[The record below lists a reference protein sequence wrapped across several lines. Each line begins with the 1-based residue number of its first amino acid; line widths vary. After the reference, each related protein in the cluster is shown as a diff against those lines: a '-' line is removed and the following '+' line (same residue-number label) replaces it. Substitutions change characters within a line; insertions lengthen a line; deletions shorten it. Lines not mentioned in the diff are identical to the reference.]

1 MSLYRPPW
9 AHNTGELWLWEPGF
23 AEIDCQPD
31 EPLDAFQRRYRWRF
45 PFLDAVDRRLVLGKI
60 RGDSESST
68 TPDCESTTPQGG
80 KREADV
86 LFLLHFLLKELH
98 PRNIQNILRTAFSKA
113 PWPVEL
119 VSSEGICSCV
129 HFLGGYELCAYR
141 FMKQSRWDVGVAQ
154 ATLLDAFRWRLESLP
169 RLLRGGDVDLSSP
182 HTTGE
187 LLPNGSRTLDM
198 FKAKAFPTAGVPF
211 VHYKTVTQL
220 SKSVAEREQRENP
233 TGSFGTDFVLPLSPF
248 GGDAHS
254 FLKSTAQI
262 CDGSAVPQP
271 VLHLA
276 AGELEMGNAV
286 LSFAPEA
293 QEEEAN
299 SAASSST
306 ESYDTNLQPPNEA
319 QLLEQAERALSD
331 EGEAEAGA
339 GGSFFFSSLFGAA
352 NKKAYERSASGTSE
366 TTGALTQ
373 EDAAV
378 SSATTADNT
387 EPLPD
392 NPDAIRTRIRRL
404 VPALSVPTAF
414 FLNKE
419 HRPVEYWAAKRMD
432 LRRMFSSYTEH
443 EVDHCWVL
451 SLEAKDRL
459 MRATGKSGMMVVVD
473 CDGMPVWKFI
483 QDMYYVTKFFSLVTR
498 IGEPLYPGQVTHTYI
513 VNVPEALSRGP
524 GRVVLSQ
531 MSAATNDNA
540 SMFGV
545 GDPGLPEEVREA
557 LALLSGNDLV

>member
-23 AEIDCQPD
+23 TEIDCQAN
-31 EPLDAFQRRYRWRF
+31 EPLEAFQKRYRWRF

-80 KREADV
+80 KREADI
-86 LFLLHFLLKELH
+86 LMLLHSLLKELH
-98 PRNIQNILRTAFSKA
+98 PRNLQQMLRKAFSKA
-113 PWPVEL
+113 PWPVDL

-129 HFLGGYELCAYR
+129 HFFGGYELCAYR
-141 FMKQSRWDVGVAQ
+141 FMKQTWDVGSAQ
-154 ATLLDAFRWRLESLP
+154 ATMIDAFRWRLETLP
-169 RLLRGGDVDLSSP
+169 RVLRGGDVLTSP
-182 HTTGE
+182 QGGD

-198 FKAKAFPTAGVPF
+198 FEAKAFPTAGVPF

-220 SKSVAEREQRENP
+220 SKSVAEREQGKNP

-254 FLKSTAQI
+254 FLKSTARI

-276 AGELEMGNAV
+276 AGELERGNAV
-286 LSFAPEA
+286 LSFAPDE
-293 QEEEAN
+293 QDEEGNN

-306 ESYDTNLQPPNEA
+306 ESDINIQPNEA

-339 GGSFFFSSLFGAA
+339 GGSFFFSSLFGVAA
-352 NKKAYERSASGTSE
+352 SNKKAYERSASGTSE
-366 TTGALTQ
+366 TNGALTQ

-387 EPLPD
+387 EPPPD

-404 VPALSVPTAF
+404 VPSLSVPTAF
-414 FLNKE
+414 LLNKA
-419 HRPVEYWAAKRMD
+419 HRPVEYWAASRMD
-432 LRRMFSSYTEH
+432 LRRIFSSYTEH

-459 MRATGKSGMMVVVD
+459 MRATGKAGMLVVVD

-483 QDMYYVTKFFSLVTR
+483 QDIYYVTKFLSLVTR

-513 VNVPEALSRGP
+513 VNVPEALARGP
-524 GRVVLSQ
+524 GRVVLSN
-531 MSAATNDNA
+531 MSAVTNDNA